1 MPMFTCITCRVS
13 FADSDIQRRHYKTDW
28 HRYNLK
34 RKVAEMPPV
43 TAEVFQQKVLAQKA
57 EVEAQQQS
65 KTKSL
70 HCQLCNKTFSSENA
84 FSNHLSSKKHKDVEA
99 NKANKANKAK
109 KQESLITESQ
119 FSNNFKRK
127 DSKETDPENTESENA
142 ESLSHNGDDDDDEDD
157 EIEEDTLEVTD
168 CLFCP
173 HHSVSLEENL
183 KHMTRSHSFFIP
195 DLEYVVDLKGLVTYL
210 CEKVGMGNMCLY
222 CNDKG
227 KSFFSLEA
235 VQSHMVD
242 KGHTKMNYDGDA
254 VLEYADFYD
263 FSSSYPDYNPDK
275 ENEGDEIQGREST
288 LAVNEQT
295 LELCLPSGA
304 KIGHRNMRHIYKQN
318 LPPERSHHSKVI
330 QSIMADYKALGW
342 HGTIAS
348 AARQKVKDVRL
359 RNIQQAKRNVDIS
372 VKANRMQKHFRPQVV
387 F

>member
-99 NKANKANKAK
+99 NKANKAK

-157 EIEEDTLEVTD
+157 DIEEDILEVTD

-173 HHSVSLEENL
+173 HHSVNLEENL

-235 VQSHMVD
+235 VQSHMVV
-242 KGHTKMNYDGDA
+242 KGHTKMNYEGDA

-263 FSSSYPDYNPDK
+263 FSSSYPDYNPDE
-275 ENEGDEIQGREST
+275 ENEGDEIQGRDST

>member
-1 MPMFTCITCRVS
+1 MFTCITCRVS

-84 FSNHLSSKKHKDVEA
+84 FSNHLSSKKHKDVE
-99 NKANKANKAK
+99 ANKANKAK

-242 KGHTKMNYDGDA
+242 KGHTKMNYEGDA

-263 FSSSYPDYNPDK
+263 FSSSYPDYNPDE

>member
-99 NKANKANKAK
+99 NNANKAK

-157 EIEEDTLEVTD
+157 DIEEDTLEVTD

-227 KSFFSLEA
+227 RSFFSLEA

-242 KGHTKMNYDGDA
+242 KGHTKMNYEGDA

-263 FSSSYPDYNPDK
+263 FSSSYPDYNPDE
-275 ENEGDEIQGREST
+275 ENEGDEIQGRDST

-304 KIGHRNMRHIYKQN
+304 KIGHRNMRHIYRQN

>member
-99 NKANKANKAK
+99 NKANKAK

-157 EIEEDTLEVTD
+157 DIEEDTLEVTD

-222 CNDKG
+222 CNNKG

-242 KGHTKMNYDGDA
+242 KGHTKMNYEGDA

-263 FSSSYPDYNPDK
+263 FSSSYPDYNPDE

>member
-1 MPMFTCITCRVS
+1 MFTCITCRVS

-99 NKANKANKAK
+99 NKANKAK

-157 EIEEDTLEVTD
+157 DIEEDTLEVTD

-242 KGHTKMNYDGDA
+242 KGHTKMNYEGDA

-263 FSSSYPDYNPDK
+263 FSSSYPDYNPDE

-348 AARQKVKDVRL
+348 ATRQKVKDVRL

>member
-99 NKANKANKAK
+99 NKANKAK

-157 EIEEDTLEVTD
+157 DIEEDTLELTD

>member
-57 EVEAQQQS
+57 EVEAQQQN

-84 FSNHLSSKKHKDVEA
+84 FSNHLSSKKHKDVE
-99 NKANKANKAK
+99 ANKANKAK

-157 EIEEDTLEVTD
+157 DIEEDTLEVTD

>member
-99 NKANKANKAK
+99 NKANKAK

-157 EIEEDTLEVTD
+157 DIEEDTLEVTD

-242 KGHTKMNYDGDA
+242 KGHTKMNYEGDA

-372 VKANRMQKHFRPQVV
+372 IKANRMQKHFRPQVV

>member
-1 MPMFTCITCRVS
+1 MFTCITCRVS

-99 NKANKANKAK
+99 NKANKAK

-157 EIEEDTLEVTD
+157 GIEEDTLEVTD

-242 KGHTKMNYDGDA
+242 KGHTKMNYEGDA

-275 ENEGDEIQGREST
+275 ENEGDEIQGRETT

>member
-43 TAEVFQQKVLAQKA
+43 TAEVFQQKVLAQKV

-99 NKANKANKAK
+99 NKANKAK

-127 DSKETDPENTESENA
+127 DSKETDPQNTESENA

-157 EIEEDTLEVTD
+157 DIEEDTLEVTD

-173 HHSVSLEENL
+173 HHCVSLEENL

-359 RNIQQAKRNVDIS
+359 QNIQQAKRNVDIS

>member
-99 NKANKANKAK
+99 NKANKAK

-127 DSKETDPENTESENA
+127 DSKETDPQNTESENA

-157 EIEEDTLEVTD
+157 DIEEDTLEVTD

-173 HHSVSLEENL
+173 HHCVSLEENL

-242 KGHTKMNYDGDA
+242 KGHTKMNYEGDA

-263 FSSSYPDYNPDK
+263 FSSSYPDYNPDE

>member
-1 MPMFTCITCRVS
+1 MFTCITCRVS

-99 NKANKANKAK
+99 NKANKAK

-127 DSKETDPENTESENA
+127 DNKETDPENTESENA
-142 ESLSHNGDDDDDEDD
+142 ESLSLNGDDDDDEDD
-157 EIEEDTLEVTD
+157 DIEEDTLEVTD

-183 KHMTRSHSFFIP
+183 KHMTRSHCFFIP

-242 KGHTKMNYDGDA
+242 KGHTKMNYEGDA

-263 FSSSYPDYNPDK
+263 FSSSYPDYNPDE

>member
-84 FSNHLSSKKHKDVEA
+84 FSNHLSSKKHKDVE
-99 NKANKANKAK
+99 ANKANKAK

-242 KGHTKMNYDGDA
+242 KGHTKMNYEGDA

-263 FSSSYPDYNPDK
+263 FSSSYPDYNPDE

>member
-43 TAEVFQQKVLAQKA
+43 TAEVFQQKVLAQKV

-99 NKANKANKAK
+99 NKANKAK

-127 DSKETDPENTESENA
+127 DSKETDPQNTESENA

-157 EIEEDTLEVTD
+157 DIEEDTLEVTD

-235 VQSHMVD
+235 VQNHMVD
-242 KGHTKMNYDGDA
+242 KGHTKMNYEGDA

-263 FSSSYPDYNPDK
+263 FSSSYPDYNPDE

>member
-1 MPMFTCITCRVS
+1 MFTCITCRVS

-84 FSNHLSSKKHKDVEA
+84 YSNHLSSKKHKDLE
-99 NKANKANKAK
+99 ANKAK
-109 KQESLITESQ
+109 KQGSLITESQ

-127 DSKETDPENTESENA
+127 DSKETDPQNTESENA

-157 EIEEDTLEVTD
+157 DIEEDTLEVTD

-195 DLEYVVDLKGLVTYL
+195 DLEYVVDLKGLVMYL

-242 KGHTKMNYDGDA
+242 KGHTKMNYEGDA

-263 FSSSYPDYNPDK
+263 FSSSYPDYNPDE

-348 AARQKVKDVRL
+348 ASRQKVKDVRL

>member
-65 KTKSL
+65 KTKFL

-84 FSNHLSSKKHKDVEA
+84 FSNHLSSKKHKDVE
-99 NKANKANKAK
+99 ANKANKAK

-142 ESLSHNGDDDDDEDD
+142 ASLSHNGEDDDDEDD
-157 EIEEDTLEVTD
+157 DIEEDTLEVTD

-242 KGHTKMNYDGDA
+242 KGHTKMNYEGDA

>member
-99 NKANKANKAK
+99 NKANKAK

-157 EIEEDTLEVTD
+157 DIEEDTLEVTD

-242 KGHTKMNYDGDA
+242 KGHTKMNYEGDA

-359 RNIQQAKRNVDIS
+359 WNIQQAKRNVDIS

>member
-1 MPMFTCITCRVS
+1 MFTCITCRVS

-57 EVEAQQQS
+57 EVEVQQQS

-84 FSNHLSSKKHKDVEA
+84 FSNHLSSKKHKDVE
-99 NKANKANKAK
+99 ANKANKAK

-157 EIEEDTLEVTD
+157 DIEEDTLEVTD

-263 FSSSYPDYNPDK
+263 FSSSYPDYNPDE

-348 AARQKVKDVRL
+348 ATRQKVKDVRL

>member
-1 MPMFTCITCRVS
+1 MFTCITCRVS

-99 NKANKANKAK
+99 NKAK

-142 ESLSHNGDDDDDEDD
+142 ESLSHNRDDDDDEDD
-157 EIEEDTLEVTD
+157 DIEEDTLEVTD

-242 KGHTKMNYDGDA
+242 KGHTKMNYEGDA

-318 LPPERSHHSKVI
+318 LPPDRSHHSKVI

-359 RNIQQAKRNVDIS
+359 QNIQQAKRNVDIS

>member
-1 MPMFTCITCRVS
+1 MFTCITCRVS

-99 NKANKANKAK
+99 NKANKAK

-157 EIEEDTLEVTD
+157 DIEEDTLEVTD

-242 KGHTKMNYDGDA
+242 KGHTKMNYEGDA

-263 FSSSYPDYNPDK
+263 FSSSYPDYNPDE
-275 ENEGDEIQGREST
+275 ENEGDEIQGRDST

-304 KIGHRNMRHIYKQN
+304 KIGHRNMRHIYRQN

>member
-84 FSNHLSSKKHKDVEA
+84 YSNHLSSKKHKDLE
-99 NKANKANKAK
+99 ANKAK
-109 KQESLITESQ
+109 KQGSLITESQ

-127 DSKETDPENTESENA
+127 DSKETDPQNTESENA

-157 EIEEDTLEVTD
+157 DIEEDTLEVTD

-173 HHSVSLEENL
+173 HHSVTLEENV
-183 KHMTRSHSFFIP
+183 KHMMRSHSFFIP
-195 DLEYVVDLKGLVTYL
+195 DLEYVVDLKGLVMYL

-242 KGHTKMNYDGDA
+242 KGHTKMNYEGDA

-263 FSSSYPDYNPDK
+263 FSSSYPDYNPDE

>member
-99 NKANKANKAK
+99 NKANKAK

-127 DSKETDPENTESENA
+127 DSKETDPQNTESENA
-142 ESLSHNGDDDDDEDD
+142 ESLSHNGDGDDDDDEDD
-157 EIEEDTLEVTD
+157 DIEEDTLEVTD

-173 HHSVSLEENL
+173 HHSLSLEENL
-183 KHMTRSHSFFIP
+183 KHMMRSHSFFIP

-242 KGHTKMNYDGDA
+242 KGHTKMNYEGDA

-263 FSSSYPDYNPDK
+263 FSSSYPDYNPDE

>member
-99 NKANKANKAK
+99 NKANKAK

-127 DSKETDPENTESENA
+127 DSKETDPQNTESENA

-157 EIEEDTLEVTD
+157 DIEEDTLEVTD

-242 KGHTKMNYDGDA
+242 KGHTKMNYEGDA

-263 FSSSYPDYNPDK
+263 FSSSYPDYNPDE

-342 HGTIAS
+342 HGSIAS

>member
-84 FSNHLSSKKHKDVEA
+84 YSNHLSSKKHKDLE
-99 NKANKANKAK
+99 ANKAK
-109 KQESLITESQ
+109 KQGSLITESQ

-127 DSKETDPENTESENA
+127 DSKETDPQNTESENA
-142 ESLSHNGDDDDDEDD
+142 DSLSHNGDDDDDADDDIED
-157 EIEEDTLEVTD
+157 DTLEVTD

-242 KGHTKMNYDGDA
+242 KGHTKVNYEGDA

-263 FSSSYPDYNPDK
+263 FSSSYPDYNPD
-275 ENEGDEIQGREST
+275 EGIEGDEIQGRDST

-359 RNIQQAKRNVDIS
+359 QNIQQAKRNVDIS

>member
-1 MPMFTCITCRVS
+1 MFTCITCRVS

-99 NKANKANKAK
+99 NKANKAK

-142 ESLSHNGDDDDDEDD
+142 ASLSHNGEDDDDEDD
-157 EIEEDTLEVTD
+157 DIEEDTLEVTD

-242 KGHTKMNYDGDA
+242 KGHTKMNYEGDA

-275 ENEGDEIQGREST
+275 ENEGNEIQGREST

>member
-99 NKANKANKAK
+99 NKANKAK

-157 EIEEDTLEVTD
+157 DIEEDTLEVTD

-242 KGHTKMNYDGDA
+242 KGHTKMNYEGDA

-263 FSSSYPDYNPDK
+263 FSSSYPDYNPDE

>member
-99 NKANKANKAK
+99 NKANKAK

-127 DSKETDPENTESENA
+127 DSKETDPQNTESENA

-157 EIEEDTLEVTD
+157 DIEEDTLEVTD

-242 KGHTKMNYDGDA
+242 KGHTKMNYEGDA

-263 FSSSYPDYNPDK
+263 FSSSYPDYNPDE
-275 ENEGDEIQGREST
+275 ENEGDEIQGRDST

>member
-99 NKANKANKAK
+99 NKANKAK

-127 DSKETDPENTESENA
+127 DSKETDPKNTESENA

-157 EIEEDTLEVTD
+157 DIEEDTLEVTD

-242 KGHTKMNYDGDA
+242 KGHTKMNYEGDA

-263 FSSSYPDYNPDK
+263 FSSSYPDYNPDE

-304 KIGHRNMRHIYKQN
+304 KIGHRNMRHIYRQN

>member
-84 FSNHLSSKKHKDVEA
+84 HSNHLSSKKHKDLE
-99 NKANKANKAK
+99 ANKAK
-109 KQESLITESQ
+109 KQGSLITESQ
-119 FSNNFKRK
+119 LSNNFKRK
-127 DSKETDPENTESENA
+127 DSKETDQQNTESENA
-142 ESLSHNGDDDDDEDD
+142 ESLSHNGDDDDDDD
-157 EIEEDTLEVTD
+157 DDIEEDTLEVTD

-242 KGHTKMNYDGDA
+242 KGHTKMNYEGDA

-263 FSSSYPDYNPDK
+263 FSSSYPDYNPDE
-275 ENEGDEIQGREST
+275 ENEGDEIQGRDST

-359 RNIQQAKRNVDIS
+359 RNVQQAKRNVDIS

>member
-99 NKANKANKAK
+99 NKANKAK

-157 EIEEDTLEVTD
+157 DIEEDTLEVTD

-242 KGHTKMNYDGDA
+242 KGHTKMNYEGDA

-263 FSSSYPDYNPDK
+263 FSSSYPDYNPDE
-275 ENEGDEIQGREST
+275 ENEGNEIQGRDST

-304 KIGHRNMRHIYKQN
+304 KIGHRNMRHIYRQN

>member
-99 NKANKANKAK
+99 NKANKAK

-127 DSKETDPENTESENA
+127 DSKETDPEDTESENA

-157 EIEEDTLEVTD
+157 DIEEDTLEVTD

-242 KGHTKMNYDGDA
+242 KGHTKMNYEGDA

-263 FSSSYPDYNPDK
+263 FSSSYPDYNPDE
-275 ENEGDEIQGREST
+275 ENEGDETQGREST

-304 KIGHRNMRHIYKQN
+304 KIGHRNMRHIYRQN

>member
-84 FSNHLSSKKHKDVEA
+84 FSNHLGSKKHKDVE
-99 NKANKANKAK
+99 ANKANKAK

-157 EIEEDTLEVTD
+157 DIEEDTLEVTD

-263 FSSSYPDYNPDK
+263 FSSSYPDYNPDE

>member
-99 NKANKANKAK
+99 NKANKAK

-157 EIEEDTLEVTD
+157 DIEEDTLEVTD

-242 KGHTKMNYDGDA
+242 KGHTKMNYEGDA

-263 FSSSYPDYNPDK
+263 FSSSYPDYNPDE

-288 LAVNEQT
+288 VAVNEQT

>member
-1 MPMFTCITCRVS
+1 MPLFTCITCRVS

-43 TAEVFQQKVLAQKA
+43 TAEVFQQKVLAQRA

-65 KTKSL
+65 KTKTM
-70 HCQLCNKTFSSENA
+70 HCKLCNKTFSSENA
-84 FSNHLSSKKHKDVEA
+84 YGNHMSSKKHKELEA
-99 NKANKANKAK
+99 AKAK
-109 KQESLITESQ
+109 KERNLITKDLTEESSETGQKNQES
-119 FSNNFKRK
+119 K
-127 DSKETDPENTESENA
+127 NA
-142 ESLSHNGDDDDDEDD
+142 ESPLCDKTDDDDNDDDDD

-173 HHSVSLEENL
+173 HRSVSLEENM

-195 DLEYVVDLKGLVTYL
+195 DLEFVVDLKGLLTYL
-210 CEKVGMGNMCLY
+210 CEKVGIGNMCLY

-227 KSFFSLEA
+227 KNFFSTEA
-235 VQSHMVD
+235 VQNHMVD
-242 KGHTKMNYDGDA
+242 KGHTKINYEGDA

-263 FSSSYPDYNPDK
+263 FSSSYPDYNPDE
-275 ENEGDEIQGREST
+275 ENSSDEIQGKEDA

-318 LPPERSHHSKVI
+318 LLPERSRHSKVI
-330 QSIMADYKALGW
+330 QNIMADYKALGW
-342 HGTIAS
+342 HGTIGIAS
-348 AARQKVKDVRL
+348 RQKVKDVRL
-359 RNIQQAKRNVDIS
+359 QNIQRAKRTVDVS
-372 VKANRMQKHFRPQVV
+372 VKANKLQKHFRPQVI

>member
-99 NKANKANKAK
+99 NKANKAK

-157 EIEEDTLEVTD
+157 DIEEDTLEVTD

>member
-99 NKANKANKAK
+99 NKANKAK

-119 FSNNFKRK
+119 FSKNFKRK

-157 EIEEDTLEVTD
+157 DIEEDTLEVTD

-263 FSSSYPDYNPDK
+263 FSSSYPDYNPDE

>member
-1 MPMFTCITCRVS
+1 MFTCITCRVS

-99 NKANKANKAK
+99 NKANKAK

-157 EIEEDTLEVTD
+157 DIEEDTLEVTH

>member
-99 NKANKANKAK
+99 NKANKAK

-157 EIEEDTLEVTD
+157 DIEEDTLEVTD

-242 KGHTKMNYDGDA
+242 KGHTKMNYEGDA

-318 LPPERSHHSKVI
+318 LPPERSHHFKVI

>member
-99 NKANKANKAK
+99 SKANKAK

-157 EIEEDTLEVTD
+157 DIEEDTLEVTD

-242 KGHTKMNYDGDA
+242 KGHTKMNYEGDA
-254 VLEYADFYD
+254 VLEYAEFYD
-263 FSSSYPDYNPDK
+263 FSSSYPDYNPDE

-318 LPPERSHHSKVI
+318 LPPDRSHHSKVI